1 MPGIRKIDRGAFSG
15 CQKLK
20 GVSLPKGLS
29 EIGEGAFE
37 ECTRKGFAIS
47 GYAGTAAETYAK
59 KNSISFRAL

>member
-1 MPGIRKIDRGAFSG
+1 MPGIRGIGRGAFYG
-15 CQKLK
+15 CTGLTS
-20 GVSLPKGLS
+20 VSLPKGLNK
-29 EIGEGAFE
+29 IGEGAFE